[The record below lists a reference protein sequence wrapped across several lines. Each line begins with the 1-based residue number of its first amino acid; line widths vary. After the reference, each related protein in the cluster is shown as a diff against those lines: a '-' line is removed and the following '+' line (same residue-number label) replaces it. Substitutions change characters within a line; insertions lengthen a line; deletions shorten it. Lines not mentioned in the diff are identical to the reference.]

1 MLKKRSTSFSASSPW
16 EFSVGQCTDP
26 KQRSFQHLTS
36 FSLTSH
42 HSKCLG
48 TAFSSDNNESKFTQK
63 VSTSHCQNTWLIA
76 FDPQFSDVSGQKGTK
91 EGKKKR
97 DLGGTEWD
105 CWYNMLLMLFR
116 LCGWRLCRWMLRL
129 CNKSTPHA
137 CTEDFIRPK
146 SASVK
151 WLKVDSPAGSMTW
164 GPRP

>member
-1 MLKKRSTSFSASSPW
+1 MLNKWSTPFSALSPW
-16 EFSVGQCTDP
+16 EFSVGKCTDP

-42 HSKCLG
+42 HSILALPSVAITMKASSPKSFPPV
-48 TAFSSDNNESKFTQK
+48 TARTLDLLFLILKFQMWGVK
-63 VSTSHCQNTWLIA
+63 KAKKKI
-76 FDPQFSDVSGQKGTK
+76 
-91 EGKKKR
+91 KKR
-97 DLGGTEWD
+97 DLGGSEWD
-105 CWYNMLLMLFR
+105 CWYNMLLMSFR
-116 LCGWRLCRWMLRL
+116 LCRWRLCRWMLRL

-137 CTEDFIRPK
+137 CTEHFIRPK